1 MLQYRLLRDNRETG
15 PYSLDDL
22 IALPLKAYDL
32 IWVDGKSAAWKYPS
46 EYEEL
51 KAYAP
56 PATDDLYHPLPATA
70 TVETPRKNVEKSPQ
84 KRFVSV
90 ILPGGAAT
98 DKKTITPAHEM
109 PAFSESVAVA
119 HNGWQV
125 EEKLHI
131 DWPRSRQQRSYKPYA
146 AGAVVLL
153 LLAGGIYFL
162 GKPRTAERS
171 SVEDNHAAGNLASY
185 AASTS
190 TPGNTIMVTPLEFA
204 VLKKDITVQT
214 NDYGTGVFG
223 GITDL
228 QITVGNSGN
237 TVLRDVVLQIDYLAN
252 DKAFVDAE
260 TLHIPYL
267 PAGASRLV
275 QVPSTDKGVAVQTRI
290 ISVNGF
296 RSTEPVH

>member
-1 MLQYRLLRDNRETG
+1 MLQYRLLRNNREAG

-56 PATDDLYHPLPATA
+56 PVTDDLYNPLPAA
-70 TVETPRKNVEKSPQ
+70 PIGVSHKNVEKSPQ

-90 ILPGGAAT
+90 ILPGGVAGG
-98 DKKTITPAHEM
+98 KKTITSAAEA
-109 PAFSESVAVA
+109 PAFSGSVAPA
-119 HNGWQV
+119 QGSWQV

-131 DWPRSRQQRSYKPYA
+131 DWPRPRQQRSYKPYA

-162 GKPRTAERS
+162 GRPRSAERNAA
-171 SVEDNHAAGNLASY
+171 EDDHAAGNLASY

-190 TPGNTIMVTPLEFA
+190 TPGNTIVVTPLEFA

-214 NDYGTGVFG
+214 SEYGTGIFG

-228 QITVGNSGN
+228 QVTVGNSGN
-237 TVLRDVVLQIDYLAN
+237 TVLRDVILQVDYLAN
-252 DKAFVDAE
+252 DKAIVDAE

-275 QVPSTDKGVAVQTRI
+275 QAPSTDKGVAVQTRI

-296 RSTEPVH
+296 RSSEPVH